1 MTLTTQTVLLSK
13 ENFTL
18 STAKN
23 WIKKHD
29 FKLTFYG
36 KQVDTT
42 ENYFRF
48 RQMAPSRFKKNKYA
62 TKEITEGVKLV
73 LGELK

>member
-1 MTLTTQTVLLSK
+1 MTLTTQSVLLSRDR
-13 ENFTL
+13 FTL
-18 STAKN
+18 SSAKK

-29 FKLTFYG
+29 FKLTFYR
-36 KQVDTT
+36 KEADVT

-48 RQMAPSRFKKNKYA
+48 RQMAPTRFKKNNYV
-62 TKEITEGVKLV
+62 TKEISDGVKLV

>member
-1 MTLTTQTVLLSK
+1 MTLKTQSVLMDRD
-13 ENFTL
+13 NFTL
-18 STAKN
+18 TSAKN

-29 FKLTFYG
+29 FKVTFYK
-36 KQVDTT
+36 KQPEKT

-48 RQMAPSRFKKNKYA
+48 RQMAPTRFKKDSYV

>member
-1 MTLTTQTVLLSK
+1 MTLTTQTVLLSNA
-13 ENFTL
+13 NFTL

-48 RQMAPSRFKKNKYA
+48 RQMAPSRFKKINMQQK
-62 TKEITEGVKLV
+62 K
-73 LGELK
+73 